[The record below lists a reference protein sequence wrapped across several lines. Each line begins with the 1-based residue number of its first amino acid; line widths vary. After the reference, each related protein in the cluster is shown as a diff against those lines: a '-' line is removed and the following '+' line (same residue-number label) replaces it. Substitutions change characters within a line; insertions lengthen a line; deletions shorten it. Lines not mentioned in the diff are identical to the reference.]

1 MESEERRPRRLM
13 DAIWACF
20 EFDQNGGLRDE
31 FLWAG
36 FGGFE
41 FEGAKVVAASIL
53 AFATVR
59 F

>member
-1 MESEERRPRRLM
+1 MRRPRRLM
-13 DAIWACF
+13 DTIWACV

-41 FEGAKVVAASIL
+41 FEAAKVVAASIMV
-53 AFATVR
+53 FATVR